1 MKVVLSLLAVLF
13 SAGFLFGA
21 GLTSVEIDG
30 NTFTNITKVYPSAN
44 GRIIIL
50 FDGGG
55 TSAAADKLPAD
66 FLASWLSADTLA
78 GAKASQTATAEANL
92 DRAIRTGRFREVAGV
107 VYDTRRGPS
116 GFVTFQNVKVIQVLD
131 DGAIIDT
138 VPQDV
143 YTDIPIFVRHLPP
156 VGDTDF
162 LSFIVRPDGT
172 YSYVN
177 KNGDDRTIRA
187 YDYGKICARDDIPET
202 VLNGKKAFEETTLTH
217 APQKDVYA
225 TLPDS
230 DDLVKSGSGFFVSKD
245 GYLVTNHHV
254 VKGARRIQVKTVAGA
269 FPATVVRVD
278 TVNDLALLKVA
289 GDFQPLALATND
301 VQLGDAVFTIGFP
314 DVGLQGTQPKYTT
327 GAISSLSGIRDDPT
341 EYQISVQVQP
351 GNSGGPLVNQAGNV
365 AGVIVAR
372 LDDFAALRSMGSL
385 PQNVNFAVKGGLLH
399 DFLAAGHEV
408 NLNQF
413 GPAIAPGAT
422 VATVQKSV
430 ALVLVY

>member
-1 MKVVLSLLAVLF
+1 M
-13 SAGFLFGA
+13 
-21 GLTSVEIDG
+21 
-30 NTFTNITKVYPSAN
+30 
-44 GRIIIL
+44 
-50 FDGGG
+50 
-55 TSAAADKLPAD
+55 
-66 FLASWLSADTLA
+66 
-78 GAKASQTATAEANL
+78 
-92 DRAIRTGRFREVAGV
+92 
-107 VYDTRRGPS
+107 
-116 GFVTFQNVKVIQVLD
+116 
-131 DGAIIDT
+131 
-138 VPQDV
+138 
-143 YTDIPIFVRHLPP
+143 
-156 VGDTDF
+156 
-162 LSFIVRPDGT
+162 
-172 YSYVN
+172 
-177 KNGDDRTIRA
+177 
-187 YDYGKICARDDIPET
+187 
-202 VLNGKKAFEETTLTH
+202 
-217 APQKDVYA
+217 
-225 TLPDS
+225 
-230 DDLVKSGSGFFVSKD
+230 KSGSGFFVSKD

-301 VQLGDAVFTIGFP
+301 VQLGDAVFTIGIP